1 MSNKI
6 QVLRLNFFYTTD
18 EKYKIYYFVNTKLAT
33 QQYFV
38 FQLLLF
44 LALTCAVLTSGKSTG
59 KRQYKHG
66 KFYVTNP

>member
-1 MSNKI
+1 MRNK
-6 QVLRLNFFYTTD
+6 ND
-18 EKYKIYYFVNTKLAT
+18 KYFVNTKLAT

-59 KRQYKHG
+59 KRHNKRG